1 MSELAPWPE
10 QVREPPPR
18 RLSGL
23 RLIGRIAVVSTFA
36 ALVALL
42 TILAKPLWQS
52 ERTPLNA
59 GSQTS
64 QASKPSDRLTA
75 NNAPAN
81 TTLVPAAGIAA
92 APGAAPSASAQQAP
106 PAQAAASVALTE
118 LARTTEHLSR
128 GNRQRSSVWDFR
140 TIQRCGQGTWPEY
153 EAGHRGCVQGG
164 QRKWWGAGPAAPAH
178 RGRRR
183 LRARPD
189 CRNNEAAL

>member
-1 MSELAPWPE
+1 MPAARHLYPAQTVPSSRDVDQDGQTMSELAPWPE

-81 TTLVPAAGIAA
+81 TTPIPAAGIAA
-92 APGAAPSASAQQAP
+92 APRRGAVCKRAASTTCAR
-106 PAQAAASVALTE
+106 AASVALTE
-118 LARTTEHLSR
+118 LARTTELLSR
-128 GNRQRSSVWDFR
+128 GDRQRSSVSDIPHHSAVR
-140 TIQRCGQGTWPEY
+140 PRNS
-153 EAGHRGCVQGG
+153 
-164 QRKWWGAGPAAPAH
+164 
-178 RGRRR
+178 
-183 LRARPD
+183 ARI
-189 CRNNEAAL
+189 